1 MKRDPNKPI
10 AALLLAWY
18 GVAKRDLPWR
28 RTSDPY
34 RIWLSEIMLQQ
45 TTVSVVEGRFAP
57 FLAKF
62 PDLRTLAAASEEKVV
77 AAWSGLGYYSRARA
91 FHRAARIVAAE
102 HGGKVPSDA
111 VAFRALPGVGPYTAG
126 AVLSIAFGCREPL
139 VDGNVARVL
148 CRLFALHGDPVS
160 GTLKKRLWTLAA
172 DLLPARDPGDF
183 NQAMMELGALICT
196 PAAPACPAC
205 PLRKVCHAFAQGVV
219 ELIPTRKKS
228 AATSRV
234 RLAGALFE
242 SGRGILLARR
252 SPEET
257 PLAGMWLFPGGQV
270 KRWADAPRLLTRIA
284 GRALGASVDVSR
296 APVVKV
302 SHSITRYR
310 IDFRLFEA
318 RFENGPPSLR
328 GLPRFAWVR
337 RRGVAELPVSSLVT
351 KSLGKLD
358 QVRR

>member
-1 MKRDPNKPI
+1 MKRDPNRSI
-10 AALLLAWY
+10 AARLLAWY

-45 TTVSVVEGRFAP
+45 TTVSVVEGRFGL
-57 FLAKF
+57 FLKKF
-62 PDLRTLAAASEEKVV
+62 PDLCTLAAASEDKVV

-91 FHRAARIVAAE
+91 FHRAARIVVDE
-102 HGGKVPSDA
+102 HGGEVPSDPA
-111 VAFRALPGVGPYTAG
+111 AFRALPGVGPYTAG
-126 AVLSIAFGCREPL
+126 AVLSIAFGRRAAL

-148 CRLFALHGDPVS
+148 CRLFAFHGDPTS
-160 GTLKKRLWTLAA
+160 GTLQKKLWTLAA
-172 DLLPARDPGDF
+172 DLLPLRDVGDL

-196 PAAPACPAC
+196 PASPACPGC
-205 PLRKVCHAFAQGVV
+205 PLRKFCRACAQDLVD
-219 ELIPTRKKS
+219 LIPTRRKS
-228 AATSRV
+228 APPSRIL
-234 RLAGALFE
+234 LAGALFE

-252 SPEET
+252 SREET

-270 KRWADAPRLLTRIA
+270 KRWADAPRFLTRIT
-284 GRALGASVDVSR
+284 GRTFGATVNIAR
-296 APVVKV
+296 APVINV

-318 RFENGPPSLR
+318 HFENGPPSLR
-328 GLPRFAWVR
+328 DLPRFAWVR
-337 RRGVAELPVSSLVT
+337 RRGIADLPLSSLVT

-358 QVRR
+358 RERA